1 MDVFGMIFMELE
13 VQQMAPNEQEGKFRR
28 LQTLVKML
36 QGNIK
41 EYEKYCQDEIEKTK
55 AKIPE
60 AEQEK
65 KNMQRHV
72 DRMHKDIK
80 ELTKDNIVLRSKVNG
95 TDGVHH
101 LNNKISIKVGL
112 NQQTYN
118 KFIDK
123 QGVSR
128 AWSSKDCGPRVAQMI
143 EALPQFKPGKI
154 Q

>member
-13 VQQMAPNEQEGKFRR
+13 VQQMAPSEQEGKFWR

-36 QGNIK
+36 HGNIK
-41 EYEKYCQDEIEKTK
+41 EYEQYCHDEIEKTK

-65 KNMQRHV
+65 KNMQRHIE
-72 DRMHKDIK
+72 RMHKDIK
-80 ELTKDNIVLRSKVNG
+80 ELTKDNIILRSKVNG

-101 LNNKISIKVGL
+101 LNKQISIL

-118 KFIDK
+118 RFIDK

-128 AWSSKDCGPRVAQMI
+128 AGSSKDCGPRVAQMI
-143 EALPQFKPGKI
+143 EALPQFKTGKI